1 MSSSQVSASSSS
13 STALVVP
20 RKYYG
25 RNEII
30 AINSPTHKQTINS
43 MLSVTQDIN
52 STITSKTSSNHR
64 EQWIEL
70 NNSLEQLLSNLMDDS
85 YIIEKFRYEAINEV
99 IIPYVN
105 EMKSPRMTLDK
116 QRFDQVKV
124 CVFVTVVIIE
134 IYCNIHCM

>member
-13 STALVVP
+13 STALVIP

-30 AINSPTHKQTINS
+30 SINSPTYKQTIDS
-43 MLSVTQDIN
+43 ILSVTQDIS
-52 STITSKTSSNHR
+52 STVASRTSSNHR
-64 EQWIEL
+64 EQWVEL
-70 NNSLEQLLSNLMDDS
+70 NSSLEQLLSNLMDDS

-124 CVFVTVVIIE
+124 CLSFL
-134 IYCNIHCM
+134 YL

>member
-1 MSSSQVSASSSS
+1 MTSSQVSVSLSS
-13 STALVVP
+13 STSLIVP

-30 AINSPTHKQTINS
+30 LTNCPTHKQTIDS
-43 MLSVTQDIN
+43 ILSITQDIN

-70 NNSLEQLLSNLMDDS
+70 NSSLEQLLSNLMDDS
-85 YIIEKFRYEAINEV
+85 YIVEKFRYEAINEV

-124 CVFVTVVIIE
+124 CYFCGHPLNII
-134 IYCNIHCM
+134 C

>member
-1 MSSSQVSASSSS
+1 MTSSQMSTFSTSSAS
-13 STALVVP
+13 LVVP

-25 RNEII
+25 RNDIVL
-30 AINSPTHKQTINS
+30 INSPTHKQTMETI
-43 MLSVTQDIN
+43 LSVTQDILN
-52 STITSKTSSNHR
+52 ITSRSSCNHR

-70 NNSLEQLLSNLMDDS
+70 NSSLEQLLSNLIDDS
-85 YIIEKFRYEAINEV
+85 FIIEKFRYEAINEV

-124 CVFVTVVIIE
+124 C
-134 IYCNIHCM
+134 